1 MRAARPSAP
10 ALTVALCALLSCHAA
25 AAREAWQGQVTPYA
39 WGAGL
44 GGRIT
49 PFEAGPSLRIS
60 KSFGDV
66 LEDLDGALF
75 VSAYARRD
83 RLVLLGDLSHVASS
97 KDGRLPPGLPAEGR
111 LRQSSIS
118 LAAGWRVHA
127 GPRAAVDLLGGLRY
141 WSVQAAVDVPLAGLS
156 RTPDARFVD
165 PLLAARLNW
174 TLAERWSL
182 IAYADVGGFGA
193 GSEST
198 HQWLL
203 AANYLRD
210 ARWAFSLGL
219 RTLAVDYRERGARVD
234 VQLSGPVLGLSW
246 RF

>member
-1 MRAARPSAP
+1 MSAALPGSWRFA
-10 ALTVALCALLSCHAA
+10 AFLCALLACDSAM
-25 AAREAWQGQVTPYA
+25 ARDPWQGQITPYA

-44 GGRIT
+44 GGRIV
-49 PFEAGPSLRIS
+49 PFEAGPSLRIA

-83 RLVLLGDLSHVASS
+83 RLVLFGDLSHVSSS
-97 KDGRLPPGLPAEGR
+97 KQGRLPPGLPAEGR
-111 LRQSSIS
+111 LRQSSLS
-118 LAAGWRVHA
+118 LAAGWRAHE
-127 GPRAAVDLLGGLRY
+127 GPRVALDLLGGLRY

-156 RTPDARFVD
+156 RAPDARFVD

-174 TLAERWSL
+174 TLAKRWSL

-203 AANYLRD
+203 AANYLHD

-219 RTLAVDYRERGARVD
+219 RELAVDYRERGARVD
-234 VQLSGPVLGLSW
+234 VRLSGPMFGASW

>member
-1 MRAARPSAP
+1 MSAVRPFGPNLAA
-10 ALTVALCALLSCHAA
+10 ALCALLTCDAVMA
-25 AAREAWQGQVTPYA
+25 QDAWHGQVTPYA

-44 GGRIT
+44 GGRIA
-49 PFEAGPSLRIS
+49 PFEAGPSLRLS

-75 VSAYARRD
+75 VLAYARRD
-83 RLVLLGDLSHVASS
+83 RLVLLADLSHVASS

-111 LRQSSIS
+111 LRQSSLS
-118 LAAGWRVHA
+118 LAAGGRVHE
-127 GPRAAVDLLGGLRY
+127 GPRVAIDLLGGVRY

-156 RTPDARFVD
+156 RAPDARFVD
-165 PLLAARLNW
+165 PLLAGRMNW
-174 TLAERWSL
+174 SLTERCSL
-182 IAYADVGGFGA
+182 IAYADVGGFGL
-193 GSEST
+193 GSQST

-203 AANYLRD
+203 AATYLHD

-234 VQLSGPVLGLSW
+234 VRLSGPVLGASW